1 MEEIPM
7 KQFTYTITDP
17 LGIHARPAGMLA
29 KVAKGYAGTTITI
42 AKNDIAV
49 KATQLMKLMGLT
61 VKQGNVVT
69 VTAEGPQEEE
79 AIAAM
84 EKVFTENL

>member
-1 MEEIPM
+1 M
-7 KQFTYTITDP
+7 KQFNYTITDP

-29 KVAKGYAGTTITI
+29 KVAKSYSDTTITI
-42 AKNDIAV
+42 AKGEIIVN
-49 KATQLMKLMGLT
+49 ATQLMKLMGLT

-69 VTAEGPQEEE
+69 VTAEGPQEGE

-84 EKVFTENL
+84 EKFFRDNL

>member
-1 MEEIPM
+1 M
-7 KQFTYTITDP
+7 KQFNYTITDP

-29 KVAKGYAGTTITI
+29 KVAKSYSYTTITI
-42 AKNDIAV
+42 AKGEIIVN
-49 KATQLMKLMGLT
+49 ATQLMKLMGLT

-69 VTAEGPQEEE
+69 VTAEGPQEGE

-84 EKVFTENL
+84 EKFFRDNL

>member
-1 MEEIPM
+1 M

-29 KVAKGYAGTTITI
+29 KAAKAYADTTVTIT
-42 AKNDIAV
+42 KDGNTV
-49 KATQLMKLMGLT
+49 KAIQLMKLMSLA
-61 VKQGNVVT
+61 VKKGNEIT
-69 VTAEGPQEEE
+69 VTAEGPQEDE

-84 EKVFTENL
+84 EKFFKENL